1 MPKLAA
7 PKIGGPV
14 RPNTSNMPNVGPD

>member
-1 MPKLAA
+1 MAA

-14 RPNTSNMPNVGPD
+14 QMNTSNMHKACLNI